1 MTLQINQ
8 NEANNVH
15 SREIKDFSSTGQH
28 NSRFLDLHFHT
39 TITSLS
45 RFFVEEHNEI
55 FFWLHKEIQLL
66 YHFPRI
72 FSPLSFHP
80 LLIVDLL
87 SLSLLCFFKALKS
100 LLSATASQ
108 AEQSI
113 SYCTSM
119 RYYCPL
125 FSHFSLLSCHRHLF

>member
-15 SREIKDFSSTGQH
+15 RREIKDFHPLFSQH
-28 NSRFLDLHFHT
+28 NSRFFDLHFHT
-39 TITSLS
+39 TIASLS

-55 FFWLHKEIQLL
+55 LFWLHKEIQLL

-87 SLSLLCFFKALKS
+87 SLSLVFF
-100 LLSATASQ
+100 
-108 AEQSI
+108 
-113 SYCTSM
+113 
-119 RYYCPL
+119 
-125 FSHFSLLSCHRHLF
+125 